1 MAVDEV
7 PLGDLLRRFGQDAAA
22 LVRQEIA
29 LAKLELRESIGD
41 YARDSARLAV
51 AAAVGL
57 LGALALTAFLIVGLG
72 DLIDNYWLSAL
83 VIAALFLGAAALMVK
98 SAWAHLKRPRLAPEE
113 TVQTLKE
120 DQRWAKHEAQDFKKK
135 LQA

>member
-7 PLGDLLRRFGQDAAA
+7 PLSDLLRRFGQDAAA
-22 LVRQEIA
+22 LVRHEIT
-29 LAKLELRESIGD
+29 LAKLELRQSAGD

-57 LGALALTAFLIVGLG
+57 LGALALMAFLIVGLG

-83 VIAALFLGAAALMVK
+83 IIAVLFLGAAAFMAK

-113 TVQTLKE
+113 SE
-120 DQRWAKHEAQDFKKK
+120 PWRS
-135 LQA
+135 

>member
-83 VIAALFLGAAALMVK
+83 VISALFLGAAAFMAK
-98 SAWAHLKRPRLAPEE
+98 GAWAHLKRTRPAPEE
-113 TVQTLKE
+113 TE
-120 DQRWAKHEAQDFKKK
+120 PWRS
-135 LQA
+135 